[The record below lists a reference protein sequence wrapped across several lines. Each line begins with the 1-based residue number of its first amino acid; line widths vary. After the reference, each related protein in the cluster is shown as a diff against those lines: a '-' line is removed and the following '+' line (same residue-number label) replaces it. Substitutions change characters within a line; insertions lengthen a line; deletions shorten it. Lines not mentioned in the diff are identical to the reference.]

1 MSDQHAGMWISFANG
16 KKPWEEFEDTPGDD
30 PVIMLADEREEWVK
44 MPLVKYERMDKPH
57 EECGDSYKLDALWR
71 IWQEEKEGKS
81 WLPLDMTAL
90 KT

>member
-16 KKPWEEFEDTPGDD
+16 KKPWGEFEDTPGDD

-44 MPLVKYERMDKPH
+44 MPLAKYERMDKPH
-57 EECGDSYKLDALWR
+57 ECGDSYKLDALWR
-71 IWQEEKEGKS
+71 IWQEEKEGNS